1 MSESWQP
8 AGARGD
14 EALLQALARGVS
26 VKAAA
31 AEAGVSVRTVYRRL
45 ANPGFQKRLTAL
57 RDELITSA
65 LGELVGCAASAVHT
79 LEELLSERDARI
91 RLGAVRLVL
100 EQVLKLREALTL
112 EQRLQALE
120 RNAAL
125 AKRKG
130 R

>member
-1 MSESWQP
+1 MAATP
-8 AGARGD
+8 LRGD
-14 EALLQALARGVS
+14 ERLLQALARGVS

-31 AEAGVSVRTVYRRL
+31 GEAGVSERTAYRRL

-65 LGELVGCAASAVHT
+65 LGELVGCAASAVQT
-79 LEELLSERDARI
+79 LEQLLAEPDARV

-125 AKRKG
+125 AKRQG
-130 R
+130 RR

>member
-1 MSESWQP
+1 MAATP
-8 AGARGD
+8 LRGD
-14 EALLQALARGVS
+14 ERLLQALARGVS

-31 AEAGVSVRTVYRRL
+31 GEAGVSERTAYRRL

-79 LEELLSERDARI
+79 LEQLLAEPDARV

-125 AKRKG
+125 AKRQG
-130 R
+130 RR